1 MAPWKLDQ
9 RSGAAAW
16 LRAAAERRALP
27 HALLFTGGDGSAAA
41 EFAAAAMECTAEQ
54 GRPCGVCHACRKVL
68 SGIHPDVITVQDPEH
83 KLLSAETVRNVR
95 SDAYIRPNEGE
106 RKVYV
111 FPDCALLTEADQNIL
126 LKTVE
131 EGPPSAAFLFC
142 AESASAVLPTL
153 RSRCV
158 ECKLSPAETEETP
171 PSPRAEAFLRA
182 DNAPAPITVQTNPLL
197 TTPEALRASLEAEGV
212 RVTPG
217 LLPGSFQLRGTGN
230 LTKLAAFQ
238 AGHFQVQDDAAAL
251 VTEAM
256 DLRGGEQVLDVCAA
270 PGGKSFRCAMAMG
283 DKGRIVA
290 CDLYENKLRRIEAG
304 AKRLHLTAI
313 ETAALDGRSFR
324 AEWENAFDLVLV
336 DAPCSGL
343 GIIRKKPEIRYK
355 KADDLFALPVVQTAI
370 LENASR
376 YVKPGGQLLYSTCT
390 ILPEE
395 NGQVTDEF
403 LAGHPDFRRESFA
416 LPVGKV
422 PEGQI
427 TLWPQR
433 QGTDGFYICRMRKA
447 T

>member
-68 SGIHPDVITVQDPEH
+68 SGIHPDVVTVQDPEH

-171 PSPRAEAFLRA
+171 PQSPGGGLPAGPWPAGSGGRPPPACVRLERENADAGRPGGLAAPSAGISWPAALKLPLRRTVGTA
-182 DNAPAPITVQTNPLL
+182 GKLPRSSRKSLTKPAPDAHNRAVGALPAGLPL
-197 TTPEALRASLEAEGV
+197 PHR
-212 RVTPG
+212 PG
-217 LLPGSFQLRGTGN
+217 PGSGR
-230 LTKLAAFQ
+230 
-238 AGHFQVQDDAAAL
+238 
-251 VTEAM
+251 
-256 DLRGGEQVLDVCAA
+256 
-270 PGGKSFRCAMAMG
+270 PGGGGGGAPLKTIPGATPDIRSFTT
-283 DKGRIVA
+283 
-290 CDLYENKLRRIEAG
+290 ENWRRI
-304 AKRLHLTAI
+304 L
-313 ETAALDGRSFR
+313 
-324 AEWENAFDLVLV
+324 
-336 DAPCSGL
+336 
-343 GIIRKKPEIRYK
+343 
-355 KADDLFALPVVQTAI
+355 
-370 LENASR
+370 
-376 YVKPGGQLLYSTCT
+376 
-390 ILPEE
+390 
-395 NGQVTDEF
+395 
-403 LAGHPDFRRESFA
+403 
-416 LPVGKV
+416 
-422 PEGQI
+422 
-427 TLWPQR
+427 
-433 QGTDGFYICRMRKA
+433 
-447 T
+447 

>member
-68 SGIHPDVITVQDPEH
+68 SGIHPDVVTVQDPEH

-182 DNAPAPITVQTNPLL
+182 LAGGKRGQTAAACVRLEREKLTGDDLEAFCTECRDLLARALKLRYGASDAGELPRLLAKSLTNQRLMRTIELLERFRRDCRFHIAPAQ
-197 TTPEALRASLEAEGV
+197 ALGALAAEAEE
-212 RVTPG
+212 
-217 LLPGSFQLRGTGN
+217 LL
-230 LTKLAAFQ
+230 
-238 AGHFQVQDDAAAL
+238 
-251 VTEAM
+251 
-256 DLRGGEQVLDVCAA
+256 
-270 PGGKSFRCAMAMG
+270 
-283 DKGRIVA
+283 
-290 CDLYENKLRRIEAG
+290 
-304 AKRLHLTAI
+304 
-313 ETAALDGRSFR
+313 
-324 AEWENAFDLVLV
+324 
-336 DAPCSGL
+336 
-343 GIIRKKPEIRYK
+343 
-355 KADDLFALPVVQTAI
+355 
-370 LENASR
+370 
-376 YVKPGGQLLYSTCT
+376 
-390 ILPEE
+390 
-395 NGQVTDEF
+395 
-403 LAGHPDFRRESFA
+403 
-416 LPVGKV
+416 
-422 PEGQI
+422 
-427 TLWPQR
+427 
-433 QGTDGFYICRMRKA
+433 
-447 T
+447 